1 MISKLITGADKKA
14 KKIFYEVKSLRLELE
29 ILKEDQEIN
38 ENEFRRAVNEYV
50 RLNRLS
56 SRNVI
61 FDTPDISTPKSAMKV
76 DCSDNLKKLYKKI
89 AMKTHPDKTKNF
101 PKSYQDIMKKYHEEL
116 SAGFNSNCPSVIIDI
131 AQKLDFENFDLG
143 IEEYMTLQGEK
154 EEILEEIK
162 QIKNTYSWR
171 WSNSN
176 KDEKWIKLFL
186 GVKK

>member
-61 FDTPDISTPKSAMKV
+61 LIHQIFLHR
-76 DCSDNLKKLYKKI
+76 NLL
-89 AMKTHPDKTKNF
+89 
-101 PKSYQDIMKKYHEEL
+101 
-116 SAGFNSNCPSVIIDI
+116 
-131 AQKLDFENFDLG
+131 
-143 IEEYMTLQGEK
+143 
-154 EEILEEIK
+154 
-162 QIKNTYSWR
+162 
-171 WSNSN
+171 
-176 KDEKWIKLFL
+176 
-186 GVKK
+186 